1 MEWTPEAEAALRK
14 VPFFVR
20 GKVRARVEADVE
32 AAGYR
37 RVTLAEV
44 EASRRRFVSGMA
56 REVKGYQL
64 DGCFAAGGCP
74 NRIGDA
80 GRLLERIEDL
90 LHQAD
95 LLGFLK
101 SQVNGPLKF
110 HHELRV
116 SLAEC
121 PNSCSQVQIKDIG
134 ILAVCAPHLDD
145 EACSACSACVEAC
158 PDDAVRLDD
167 KGLPQIDARLCMR
180 CGRCVAVCP
189 TGTLAAGETGYRVQ
203 LGGKLGRHPRLARE
217 LPGIYSEDQVVDIV
231 ESCLALY
238 KEKSRGG
245 QRLAEVLDGAGFED
259 LAHLFGPAAG
269 TSEATRWSRPAVT
282 GAGTGRR

>member
-1 MEWTPEAEAALRK
+1 MDWTLEAEAAIQK

-20 GKVRARVEADVE
+20 SKVRARVEAEVR
-32 AAGYR
+32 AAGR
-37 RVTLAEV
+37 RQVTLAAV
-44 EASRRRFVSGMA
+44 EESRRRFVSGMS

-64 DGCFAAGGCP
+64 DACFAAGGCP

-80 GRLLERIEDL
+80 GRLMERIETVL
-90 LHQAD
+90 REAE

-101 SQVNGPLKF
+101 SRVDGPLKF
-110 HHELRV
+110 HHEFRV

-134 ILAVCAPHLDD
+134 ILAACAPLVT
-145 EACSACSACVEAC
+145 EAPCSACKACADAC
-158 PDDAVRLDD
+158 PDDAVHLDEA
-167 KGLPQIDARLCMR
+167 GRPHIDARRCMR

-217 LPGIYSEDQVVDIV
+217 LPGIYSADQVVEIV
-231 ESCLALY
+231 AACVALY
-238 KEKSRGG
+238 KENSRGG
-245 QRLAEVLDGAGFED
+245 QRFAELLDEALFEGLARRFGT
-259 LAHLFGPAAG
+259 LA
-269 TSEATRWSRPAVT
+269 T
-282 GAGTGRR
+282 G